1 MKEFYI
7 LHVLSEAVG
16 KTCWEERAHT
26 KQPNSCVRLHTG
38 FLSLGLLTLWVRQ
51 LFVGEGLPCAK
62 GDWQQMTTSPV
73 MKTKNVCRCG
83 QMSSGVLGAN
93 SPRLRTTELY
103 VVLVH
108 SPSSICNSPYI
119 LHTHTHTTCTVG
131 QHSQLP
137 SKEALFLCVLPPN
150 VPWDFLMSSVV
161 NHYIS
166 SV

>member
-1 MKEFYI
+1 MLWGY
-7 LHVLSEAVG
+7 
-16 KTCWEERAHT
+16 T
-26 KQPNSCVRLHTG
+26 QG
-38 FLSLGLLTLWVRQ
+38 FLASALLTLWVRQ

-73 MKTKNVCRCG
+73 MTTKNVCRCG

-93 SPRLRTTELY
+93 SP
-103 VVLVH
+103 LVENH
-108 SPSSICNSPYI
+108 WVICGACLLPLLHLQFPI
-119 LHTHTHTTCTVG
+119 HPTHTHTHTHACTPHTCTVG

-137 SKEALFLCVLPPN
+137 SKEASFLCVLPPN

-166 SV
+166 SLWQNTSLRIPAHM